1 MSTLDEAIEYIGRGD
16 KEAGRQI
23 LEETLEEDEVNEKA
37 WLWLS
42 LVVDNDDD
50 RRICL
55 ENVLTL
61 NPDNRVAQRGLE
73 ALQSGTF
80 SAEALMSDVVAEE
93 ATQPEVEVTFLDDFL
108 TTFEEEDLD
117 LVMPRALGGSG
128 PKKKGGLRTNP
139 RLFVLVGL
147 VVIVLLVLGA
157 VAVFTFSG
165 GGESILFETPAA
177 TSTPAE
183 TPTPTDIPAPT
194 PTEMPAATFTPA
206 LQLPTARPTLT
217 PSPTATQV
225 VSPTPGN

>member
-1 MSTLDEAIEYIGRGD
+1 MSTLDVAIEYIGRGD
-16 KEAGRQI
+16 REIGRQM

-42 LVVDNDDD
+42 LVVDNDED
-50 RRICL
+50 RQICL

-61 NPDNRVAQRGLE
+61 NSDNGVAQRGLE

-80 SAEALMSDVVAEE
+80 NAEALMSDVLADED
-93 ATQPEVEVTFLDDFL
+93 TKEVEVTFLDDFL
-108 TTFEEEDLD
+108 TTYEEEEDLE
-117 LVMPRALGGSG
+117 LEMPRALGGSG
-128 PKKKGGLRTNP
+128 QKKKRGLRTNP
-139 RLFVLVGL
+139 RRFVLVGL
-147 VVIVLLVLGA
+147 VVIILLVLGA
-157 VAVFTFSG
+157 LAVVTLSG

-194 PTEMPAATFTPA
+194 PTEVLAATFTPA